1 MSMTGRILEFMEST
15 EQVNRPLPKGRRQ
28 LRCVDTLPG
37 AVLLRRLTFPQLP
50 VPAPQV
56 AS

>member
-1 MSMTGRILEFMEST
+1 MTGRILEFMEST